1 MLLASETLR
10 KEEEA
15 KLTEAG
21 EAKASG
27 RMAEIL
33 DSAAKFFYTKG
44 YHATSIEDVA
54 RDVGM
59 LKGSL
64 YYYIK
69 SKEDLLYELL
79 LGVMQQGQTS
89 VEKALEGVE
98 GPVARLEVGIEQ
110 HIEHIIRNQVRVGL
124 FLHEFDSLSGRRKQ
138 RVSEVMKD
146 YQKIFTGI
154 VKQGQAAGVFISG
167 ETDLLVNAMLGM
179 CNWIYRWYHPDDS
192 PKLETV
198 KKTFVALIMGGIL
211 KREK

>member
-1 MLLASETLR
+1 MPEA
-10 KEEEA
+10 EEP
-15 KLTEAG
+15 
-21 EAKASG
+21 AKANV

-69 SKEDLLYELL
+69 SKEDLLYGIL
-79 LGVMQQGQTS
+79 LGVIEQGTGG
-89 VEKALEGVE
+89 VEKALAGVKDPTE
-98 GPVARLEVGIEQ
+98 RLEKGIEQ
-110 HIEHIIRNQVRVGL
+110 HLEHIIRNQVRVGL

-138 RVSEVMKD
+138 RVQETLKE

-154 VKQGQAAGVFISG
+154 VKDGQASGVFISG
-167 ETDLLVNAMLGM
+167 DPDLLVNAMLGM
-179 CNWIYRWYHPDDS
+179 CNWIYRWYHQENS
-192 PKLETV
+192 PKLGVV
-198 KKTFVALIMGGIL
+198 KKTFVGLIKGGIV
-211 KREK
+211 KRER

>member
-1 MLLASETLR
+1 MSESDAP
-10 KEEEA
+10 A
-15 KLTEAG
+15 K
-21 EAKASG
+21 SNV

-69 SKEDLLYELL
+69 SKEDLLYGLL
-79 LGVMQQGQTS
+79 LGVIKQGTGG
-89 VEKALEGVE
+89 VEKALEGVKD
-98 GPVARLEVGIEQ
+98 PVECLEKGIEQ

-138 RVSEVMKD
+138 RVQESQKE

-154 VKQGQAAGVFISG
+154 IKDGQSSGVFISG
-167 ETDLLVNAMLGM
+167 DPDLIVDAMLGM
-179 CNWIYRWYHPDDS
+179 CKWIYRWYHQENS
-192 PKLETV
+192 PKLEVV
-198 KKTFVALIMGGIL
+198 KKTFVGLIKGGIV
-211 KREK
+211 KPGR

>member
-1 MLLASETLR
+1 LV
-10 KEEEA
+10 EEEN
-15 KLTEAG
+15 LSEAG
-21 EAKASG
+21 ESTKASG

-33 DSAAKFFYTKG
+33 DSAAKFFYSKG

-79 LGVMQQGQTS
+79 LGVMEQGHS
-89 VEKALEGVE
+89 AVEKSLEGLTDPVE
-98 GPVARLEVGIEQ
+98 RLEKGIEQ
-110 HIEHIIRNQVRVGL
+110 NIEHIIRQQVRVGL

-138 RVSEVMKD
+138 RVQEVIKD
-146 YQKIFTGI
+146 YQKIFVSI
-154 VKQGQAAGVFISG
+154 IKQGQASG
-167 ETDLLVNAMLGM
+167 AFVGGDPDLMVNGMLGM
-179 CNWIYRWYHPDDS
+179 CNWIYRWYHPETS
-192 PKLETV
+192 PKLDTV
-198 KKTFVALIMGGIL
+198 KKTFVAMITGGIV

>member
-1 MLLASETLR
+1 MAD
-10 KEEEA
+10 
-15 KLTEAG
+15 AG
-21 EAKASG
+21 EATKATG

-79 LGVMQQGQTS
+79 LDVMQQGKGG
-89 VEKALEGVE
+89 VETALEGVKS
-98 GPVARLEVGIEQ
+98 PVERLEKGIEQ

-138 RVSEVMKD
+138 KVQEVIKD

-154 VKQGQAAGVFISG
+154 VKQGQASGDFVSG
-167 ETDLLVNAMLGM
+167 EPDMLVNAVLGM
-179 CNWIYRWYHPDDS
+179 CNWIYRWYHPDTS
-192 PKLETV
+192 PKLDAV
-198 KKTFVALIMGGIL
+198 KKTFVELIMGGII
-211 KREK
+211 KRDK